1 LLKQKIQE
9 GLTASFHGAIIK
21 PGVSFK
27 MAPPVGLMLKLGPS
41 VRIDMY
47 KKLIADYPDLE
58 KILMDPTSK
67 NEYESHLK
75 TKGNTFK
82 AFLAKDQQN
91 STVHYYLLPV
101 SMRTTN
107 NNEFAKV
114 PNYKSFLTGLKRKTN
129 TYMRDYGN
137 IFSQETL
144 DHEKFETLP
153 ENEQTVIEKFVT
165 DPSQF
170 RGCEV
175 HAEVIA
181 SAPETSD
188 ISDGEPEVTP
198 TFKSL
203 NILEGS
209 RYGKNIRLPKYNRTD
224 NADTW
229 VDKCCMILTLSGVT
243 NPVRQISH
251 LVTELSEEVQDLVL
265 TEMTS
270 NVVITILQFKKIL
283 RRCAR
288 LSDHEI
294 TRNLAAL
301 KFDEKT
307 HKTFRNFF
315 YKIKGLVQCQLPEGT
330 DPALTEKVA
339 IREFMTKCPD
349 IVAKNTFFR
358 NYPSQDVNA
367 LIDLADNIFS
377 DSKKP
382 SSSTELNHFPAP
394 KTGYNGKGSKE
405 LYCSICNK
413 NTHSTYKCFQN
424 PKNPNNRLK
433 GGKQESQKGKSYS
446 KDKKDIKCYRC
457 DMKGHTSR
465 NCRTVLQ

>member
-1 LLKQKIQE
+1 
-9 GLTASFHGAIIK
+9 
-21 PGVSFK
+21 

-47 KKLIADYPDLE
+47 KKLLEEFPDLE
-58 KILMDPTSK
+58 KMLMDPTSK
-67 NEYESHLK
+67 TEIESHLK

-82 AFLAKDQQN
+82 VFLTKEQQN

-107 NNEFAKV
+107 TTEYAKV
-114 PNYKSFLTGLKRKTN
+114 PNYKSFLTGLKRKT
-129 TYMRDYGN
+129 TEYMRDYGY
-137 IFSQETL
+137 IFSKETL
-144 DHEKFETLP
+144 EHEKFKTLA
-153 ENEQTVIEKFVT
+153 ENEQTVIEKFVS

-175 HAEVIA
+175 HAEIIA

-188 ISDGEPEVTP
+188 ISNGEPEVKP

-270 NVVITILQFKKIL
+270 NVVITILQFKKVL
-283 RRCAR
+283 RRC
-288 LSDHEI
+288 
-294 TRNLAAL
+294 
-301 KFDEKT
+301 
-307 HKTFRNFF
+307 
-315 YKIKGLVQCQLPEGT
+315 
-330 DPALTEKVA
+330 
-339 IREFMTKCPD
+339 
-349 IVAKNTFFR
+349 KNYYF
-358 NYPSQDVNA
+358 
-367 LIDLADNIFS
+367 
-377 DSKKP
+377 
-382 SSSTELNHFPAP
+382 
-394 KTGYNGKGSKE
+394 
-405 LYCSICNK
+405 
-413 NTHSTYKCFQN
+413 
-424 PKNPNNRLK
+424 
-433 GGKQESQKGKSYS
+433 
-446 KDKKDIKCYRC
+446 
-457 DMKGHTSR
+457 
-465 NCRTVLQ
+465 